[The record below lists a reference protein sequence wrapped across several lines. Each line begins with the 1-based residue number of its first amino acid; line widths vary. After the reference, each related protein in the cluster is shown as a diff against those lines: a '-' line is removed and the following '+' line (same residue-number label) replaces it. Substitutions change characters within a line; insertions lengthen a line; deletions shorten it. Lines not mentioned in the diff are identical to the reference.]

1 MNDRITELSGED
13 LVAEMSSLKPGWSYD
28 EAASAITKTFRFEDF
43 SQAWAFMSRVALVAE
58 RMDHHPEWFNVYNRV
73 DVKMTTHDAGGVT
86 MLDIEMATTMD
97 KFAG

>member
-13 LVAEMSSLKPGWSYD
+13 LVAEMSGLKPGWRYD
-28 EAASAITKTFRFEDF
+28 EAANAITKTFRFEDF

-58 RMDHHPEWFNVYNRV
+58 RMDHHPEWFNVYNKV